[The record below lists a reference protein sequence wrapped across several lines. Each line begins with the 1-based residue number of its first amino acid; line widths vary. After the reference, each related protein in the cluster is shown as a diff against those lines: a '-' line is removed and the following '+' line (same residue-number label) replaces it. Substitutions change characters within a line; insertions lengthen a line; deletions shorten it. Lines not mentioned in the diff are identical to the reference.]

1 MYILFLPIKVSLY
14 TCVVPFKVLQH
25 HNNLCH
31 LEEGSNLHSP
41 FGIANTSRPVL
52 ILSYPTFGRSRL
64 CFFLI
69 VRYHLISHLP
79 ILIRATLPFAHQV
92 IFFVGMTG
100 LEPAKFPGPKP
111 GALATRPHP
120 EGYYALPWPL

>member
-14 TCVVPFKVLQH
+14 TCVDTFKVLQH

-52 ILSYPTFGRSRL
+52 ILVPVPSVDRDSITPHCQKTSIGHLPNHIGRL
-64 CFFLI
+64 
-69 VRYHLISHLP
+69 YHLP
-79 ILIRATLPFAHQV
+79 
-92 IFFVGMTG
+92 
-100 LEPAKFPGPKP
+100 
-111 GALATRPHP
+111 TR
-120 EGYYALPWPL
+120 